1 MRWCAPP
8 SRAFAAVGLRR
19 SAEAPPRCI
28 LRCRSWARGAL
39 LTRCFGAQ
47 TDLAHDSVHAAQR
60 AAEKE
65 AACAAE
71 AKKPVSGRLLD
82 SGAAKAK
89 ADKTDEPPKPTLNS
103 RVHHHNPDCAPP
115 RAARPWRTHARVG
128 SDAARCARSV

>member
-1 MRWCAPP
+1 M
-8 SRAFAAVGLRR
+8 
-19 SAEAPPRCI
+19 
-28 LRCRSWARGAL
+28 
-39 LTRCFGAQ
+39 
-47 TDLAHDSVHAAQR
+47 HAAQR

-65 AACAAE
+65 AARAAE

-115 RAARPWRTHARVG
+115 RAARPCWLHARVG
-128 SDAARCARSV
+128 SDAARCAYAAYDFHVNVCANVAHKPPICADKPDAPGYQARPSRSF